1 MNLDILRCEALRL
14 AVLYTQKLM
23 WGFECDVE
31 LFENQIITLLNQVW
45 MVESI
50 ADCPIPA
57 SLYREIEICI
67 NRLQDSPIASFCKNC

>member
-14 AVLYTQKLM
+14 AVLYAQKRL
-23 WGFECDVE
+23 WGIECDVE
-31 LFENQIITLLNQVW
+31 LFNNQILTLLNQVW

-67 NRLQDSPIASFCKNC
+67 NRLQDSPIASFCNNC